1 MFVDVDLAGFVWSK
15 TGLVERAN
23 VVVVSG
29 FIRVSGSAL
38 GTVGGVP
45 SCMFIFASVP
55 SILLLFNGE
64 RRIGGRAECCFL
76 LFGEGS
82 AVFSI
87 SLISAK
93 RKEALKEGLVEE
105 KRGPSEPL
113 V

>member
-1 MFVDVDLAGFVWSK
+1 MFVDVDLAGFVWLK

-23 VVVVSG
+23 AVVVSE
-29 FIRVSGSAL
+29 FNLVFSAPR
-38 GTVGGVP
+38 TVGVVP
-45 SCMFIFASVP
+45 SCMFIFASIS

-64 RRIGGRAECCFL
+64 VKIGGLAECCFL

-93 RKEALKEGLVEE
+93 RKEALKESLVEE
-105 KRGPSEPL
+105 KRGSSEPL